1 MKIRIFLIIMA
12 PCRSPMVMDF
22 KSAAFLVPDI
32 ECKGCVFHWGQV
44 VWRKAQDLGL
54 RQPYLEDNSMYIY
67 VRKIMMIWV
76 RNSGS
81 LVARGYQNCC
91 RATTIG
97 DSSSPVVYH
106 KIWVTDGLIISAGQV
121 SETTQWLPL
130 G

>member
-1 MKIRIFLIIMA
+1 MNRNE
-12 PCRSPMVMDF
+12 PHVHR
-22 KSAAFLVPDI
+22 
-32 ECKGCVFHWGQV
+32 
-44 VWRKAQDLGL
+44 
-54 RQPYLEDNSMYIY
+54 
-67 VRKIMMIWV
+67 V

-81 LVARGYQNCC
+81 PVARGYQNCC

-121 SETTQWLPL
+121 SETTRWLPL